1 MSQARSEVVR
11 FKLSS
16 SSDLWDR
23 EYRTHKVIPSSTRML
38 PSKAL
43 VLFSELLCF
52 REGLKVLDAGCGT
65 GRNSIYLAEKGCEV
79 HALDFS
85 GEALRRLD
93 VSATVAGVRDRIFSR
108 HHALQNPFP
117 FSNGSFD
124 LVLDSYVFCHFTDEN
139 LKSFYLDELHRLVKP
154 SGVLF
159 SSVFSIDDEYYRELP
174 DSPGRI
180 VVDPRNGLT
189 KQLYTEGE
197 ASQLFA
203 ARFDIQYFVK
213 FQFMDIVLDRPYKRS
228 LLVFILSK

>member
-23 EYRTHKVIPSSTRML
+23 EYSTHKVIPSSTRML

-65 GRNSIYLAEKGCEV
+65 GRNSIYLAGKGCEV

-85 GEALRRLD
+85 DEALRRLD
-93 VSATVAGVRDRIFSR
+93 VSATEAGVRDRIFPL
-108 HHALQNPFP
+108 HHPLQNPFP
-117 FSNGSFD
+117 FPDNSFD
-124 LVLDSYVFCHFTDEN
+124 LVLDSYVFCHFTDDG
-139 LKSFYLDELHRLVKP
+139 LKSFYLDQLRRLVK
-154 SGVLF
+154 SYGVVF
-159 SSVFSIDDEYYRELP
+159 SSVFSADDEYYDELP
-174 DSPGRI
+174 ASWGRT

-189 KQLYTEGE
+189 KQLYTEEE
-197 ASQLFA
+197 AKKLFA
-203 ARFDIQYFVK
+203 ARFDIQYFIK

-228 LLVFILSK
+228 LLVFILRK